1 MLTINIRRS
10 HKIYYLRIVVDS
22 KKWIIIRNW
31 NSVSVLNFN
40 EDFGTTTFIEKNYM
54 LLKIKVQE
62 YILNQLLH
70 DQNNKQ

>member
-1 MLTINIRRS
+1 MLTINIKRS
-10 HKIYYLRIVVDS
+10 HRIYYLYITGNS

-31 NSVSVLNFN
+31 NSVSVLDFN
-40 EDFGTTTFIEKNYM
+40 EVSGTTTFIEKNYM

>member
-10 HKIYYLRIVVDS
+10 HRIYYLHIVVNS
-22 KKWIIIRNW
+22 KKWIIVRNW
-31 NSVSVLNFN
+31 NSVSVLDFN
-40 EDFGTTTFIEKNYM
+40 EYFGTTTFIEKNYM

>member
-1 MLTINIRRS
+1 MLTINITRS
-10 HKIYYLRIVVDS
+10 HRIYYLYITGNS

-31 NSVSVLNFN
+31 NSVSVLDFN
-40 EDFGTTTFIEKNYM
+40 EVSGTTTFIEKNYM